1 VRDDSR
7 SEIGELEDVT
17 AMEKGKDSLLAIEAV
32 KLENRR
38 CDLPSVLRDEVEMA
52 TGRMSVGGQ
61 SSSTHAANYNNTDS
75 VF

>member
-1 VRDDSR
+1 VRDDSH

-17 AMEKGKDSLLAIEAV
+17 AMEKSKDSLLAIEAV

-61 SSSTHAANYNNTDS
+61 SLSTHAANYNDTDS